1 MFRPQP
7 PNLGAK
13 IMSKKYQEE
22 KHLNAKQKAYE
33 EKQAKQGDRIV
44 KWIIGVLI
52 LLAIFYIIW
61 AFFMMGM

>member
-1 MFRPQP
+1 
-7 PNLGAK
+7 
-13 IMSKKYQEE
+13 MSKKYQEE

-52 LLAIFYIIW
+52 LLAFFYIGW
-61 AFFMMGM
+61 VYFMMGF

>member
-1 MFRPQP
+1 
-7 PNLGAK
+7 
-13 IMSKKYQEE
+13 MSKKNQEE
-22 KHLNAKQKAYE
+22 KHLNAKQRAYE

-61 AFFMMGM
+61 AFFMMGF

>member
-1 MFRPQP
+1 
-7 PNLGAK
+7 
-13 IMSKKYQEE
+13 MSKKYQEE

-52 LLAIFYIIW
+52 LLAFFYIGW
-61 AFFMMGM
+61 LYFMMGF